1 MFDPRT
7 TILIRQAPSLPNLDR
22 DRLPEELTKAFAAIV
37 AFRLRAGRARRAV
50 PEDLK
55 TSLDRF
61 RRLAATF
68 EGLVAL
74 LPDRPD
80 RRSAAFVAAQAHQL
94 LQSARRAFD
103 PADTRYSPLRP
114 EAISPE
120 ISALVL
126 FLIAN
131 QASDAMEMARL
142 ATALRP
148 QGDGSIARLIDA
160 LAALAAGRLFDIS
173 ALANLPLL
181 SFSPQSEEAAAETL
195 YQSILA
201 ALGELS
207 VFLIDVSAHTAERDR
222 ATSMLRNVQALSVE
236 QEPWPFNAS
245 KHFPLPPISTFAGP
259 HHLATLLLST
269 IDLLGVSALS
279 GAPVPPSV
287 EAPRWAEIL
296 RPLVN
301 RRPFLWPNHLEAI
314 QKGFLSPG
322 TSAVVSFPTGA
333 GKSTL
338 SELKIATALAL
349 GGTVIVLAPTHALVA
364 QYKADLAAT
373 FPKIPIR
380 DSIIAEDFYA
390 EIADNLWL
398 NEPQIVVMTPE
409 RCLALVSLDPTP
421 FASVRLVVFDECH
434 LLHPTQAGQSRRS
447 IDAMLALLYVHDATP
462 LADWLLLSAMIANA
476 DDIAGWLQDLIGR
489 PCLALTLNWKPT
501 RQARGCLVYD
511 RAEIN
516 KLTQKIRHAERSA
529 ARKAGKLPRPGAALK
544 KELLV
549 HPYAFFCLEQTWQ
562 TTNVEDYALL
572 RLLDDTV
579 PLSASGNPAQ
589 DKAGKPQRQ
598 VWYLTPNKNVVASH
612 LAAQCARIGMKVLL
626 FVQSTRDVGAIANEI
641 DNLIGDEVEH
651 PTFSQ
656 GETRLFETAT
666 EEVGSAAAV
675 IAPSGPAGC
684 HHALMLPPER
694 ELAENLFRR
703 QEGIRALAATA
714 TLAQGMNLPADI
726 VFIVGDERFDKHIDT
741 FSPLE
746 AHEVLN
752 AAGRAGRAGHVAQ
765 GAVIVLPHTLV
776 DFDPATNRIA
786 AKWMELQEAV
796 FSRADQCLIVRDPL
810 EMIIDRIHDTA
821 VTQNGDETQAEI
833 QYFLRRIP
841 PGAEVDPDAPK
852 RFLRS
857 SLAAWKAKRAN
868 EEDRFEREID
878 TILQRRSA
886 VVPASEATT
895 WRDELAYRTG
905 ITAELIEELHNQL
918 FVDLATFNTTEHLVR
933 WFFGWLG
940 SEPRRIDAVVSH
952 RMPADVR
959 AEFDHADLFG
969 GALADAVWGWMSGE
983 TLIALNTR
991 FGGNGANPGKVL
1003 KARKFVLRVIPELA
1017 FAAGLVTQIRRRQ
1030 LEEETHHEMP
1040 LILATFGL
1048 CVREGAPS
1056 PEVAALRVTNS
1067 AERWSR
1073 QKGISLWNDIESFT
1087 APRNS
1092 TETFGRT
1099 KDRVTEG
1106 FRNSRSSRN

>member
-1 MFDPRT
+1 M
-7 TILIRQAPSLPNLDR
+7 S
-22 DRLPEELTKAFAAIV
+22 
-37 AFRLRAGRARRAV
+37 
-50 PEDLK
+50 PEDL
-55 TSLDRF
+55 
-61 RRLAATF
+61 RL
-68 EGLVAL
+68 L
-74 LPDRPD
+74 
-80 RRSAAFVAAQAHQL
+80 
-94 LQSARRAFD
+94 
-103 PADTRYSPLRP
+103 PLRP

-142 ATALRP
+142 AIALRP
-148 QGDGSIARLIDA
+148 QGDGAVARLIDA

-173 ALANLPLL
+173 TIANLPLFN
-181 SFSPQSEEAAAETL
+181 FSLESEEAAAETL
-195 YQSILA
+195 YYSILV

-207 VFLIDVSAHTAERDR
+207 TFLVDVSARTAQRDN
-222 ATSMLRNVQALSVE
+222 ATSILRNVQTLAV
-236 QEPWPFNAS
+236 QPEPWPFEAS
-245 KHFPLPPISTFAGP
+245 KRSPLPPISTFAGP

-279 GAPVPPSV
+279 GTPAPPGV
-287 EAPRWAEIL
+287 EASRWREIL
-296 RPLVN
+296 RPLVT

-314 QKGFLSPG
+314 QKDFLNPG
-322 TSAVVSFPTGA
+322 TSSVVSFPTGA

-349 GGTVIVLAPTHALVA
+349 RGTVVVLAPTHALVA
-364 QYKADLAAT
+364 QYTADLAVT
-373 FPKIPIR
+373 FPNIPIR

-398 NEPQIVVMTPE
+398 NDPQIVVMTPE
-409 RCLALVSLDPTP
+409 RCLALVSLDPKP

-447 IDAMLALLYVHDATP
+447 IDAMLAVLYVHDAAP
-462 LADWLLLSAMIANA
+462 AADWLLLSAMIANA
-476 DDIAGWLQDLIGR
+476 DDIAGWLEDLKGR

-516 KLTQKIRHAERSA
+516 TLTQKVKRAERSA
-529 ARKAGKLPRPGAALK
+529 TRKAGKLPKPGVALK
-544 KELLV
+544 KELLA
-549 HPYAFFCLEQTWQ
+549 HAYAFFCLEQTWQ

-572 RLLDDTV
+572 RLLEDAI
-579 PLSASGNPAQ
+579 PLSASGNPPE
-589 DKAGKPQRQ
+589 DKAGKPRRQ
-598 VWYLTPNKNVVASH
+598 VWYLTPNKNEVASH
-612 LAAQCARIGMKVLL
+612 LAAQCVRIGMKVLL
-626 FVQSTRDVGAIANEI
+626 FVQNTRDVGAIAHEINTLIANE
-641 DNLIGDEVEH
+641 VAA

-656 GETRLFETAT
+656 GESRLFETAT

-675 IAPSGPAGC
+675 IVPLRSAGC
-684 HHALMLPPER
+684 HHALMLPSER

-765 GAVIVLPHTLV
+765 GAVIVLPHSLV
-776 DFDPATNRIA
+776 DFDPTTNRIA
-786 AKWMELQEAV
+786 AKWIELQEAV
-796 FSRADQCLIVRDPL
+796 FSHADQCLIVRDPVQ
-810 EMIIDRIHDTA
+810 MVIDRIHDTA
-821 VTQNGDETQAEI
+821 MTQNEDQAQAEL

-841 PGAEVDPDAPK
+841 PGAEADPDSSK

-857 SLAAWKAKRAN
+857 TLAAWQAKRAN
-868 EEDRFEREID
+868 EENRFEKEIES
-878 TILQRRSA
+878 ILQRRNA
-886 VVPASEATT
+886 IVPTSEATT

-905 ITAELIEELHNQL
+905 ITVELIEELHNHL
-918 FVDLATFNTTEHLVR
+918 LVDAVGFTNTEDLVR

-940 SEPRRIDAVVSH
+940 SKPQRIDAVVSH
-952 RMPADVR
+952 RMPSDVR
-959 AEFDHADLFG
+959 AEFEQADLFG

-983 TLIALNTR
+983 SLIALNVR
-991 FGGNGANPGKVL
+991 LGGSSAKPGKVL
-1003 KARKFVLRVIPELA
+1003 KARKFVVKVIPDLA
-1017 FAAGLVTQIRRRQ
+1017 FAAGLVTQIKRRQ
-1030 LEEETHHEMP
+1030 LEEETHQDMP
-1040 LILATFGL
+1040 LTLATFGL

-1073 QKGISLWNDIESFT
+1073 QKGISLWKDIESFT
-1087 APRNS
+1087 APREDV
-1092 TETFGRT
+1092 ETFGRT

-1106 FRNSRSSRN
+1106 FRNYRATRN

>member
-37 AFRLRAGRARRAV
+37 AFRLRAGRAQRPV

-68 EGLVAL
+68 EGLVPL
-74 LPDRPD
+74 PPDRPD

-94 LQSARRAFD
+94 LQSARRAFN
-103 PADTRYSPLRP
+103 PEEARYSPLRP

-148 QGDGSIARLIDA
+148 EGDGPIARLIDA

-181 SFSPQSEEAAAETL
+181 SFSPQSEEAAAESL

-207 VFLIDVSAHTAERDR
+207 VFLTDVSAHTAERDR
-222 ATSMLRNVQALSVE
+222 ATLMLRNVQALSVE

-279 GAPVPPSV
+279 GTPAPPGV
-287 EAPRWAEIL
+287 EASRWREIL
-296 RPLVN
+296 RPLVA

-314 QKGFLSPG
+314 QRHFLDPG
-322 TSAVVSFPTGA
+322 TSCVVSFPTGA

-349 GGTVIVLAPTHALVA
+349 RGTVVVLAPTHALVA
-364 QYKADLAAT
+364 QYTADLAVT
-373 FPKIPIR
+373 FPNVPIR

-390 EIADNLWL
+390 EIADHLWL

-409 RCLALVSLDPTP
+409 RCLALISSDPKP
-421 FASVRLVVFDECH
+421 FTSVRLVVFDECH
-434 LLHPTQAGQSRRS
+434 LLHPTQVGHSRRS
-447 IDAMLALLYVHDATP
+447 IDAMLALLYVHDAAP
-462 LADWLLLSAMIANA
+462 AADWLLLSAMIANA
-476 DDIAGWLQDLIGR
+476 DDIAGWLEDLTRR
-489 PCLALTLNWKPT
+489 PSLALTLNWKPT

-516 KLTQKIRHAERSA
+516 KLTQKIKHAERSA
-529 ARKAGKLPRPGAALK
+529 TRKAGNLSKPGTALK
-544 KELLV
+544 KELLA

-572 RLLDDTV
+572 RLLDDAV
-579 PLSASGNPAQ
+579 PLSASGNPPK
-589 DKAGKPQRQ
+589 DKAGRPQRQ
-598 VWYLTPNKNVVASH
+598 VWYLTPNKNDVASH
-612 LAAQCARIGMKVLL
+612 LAAQCVRIGIKVLL
-626 FVQSTRDVGAIANEI
+626 FVQNTRDVGAIANEI
-641 DNLIGDEVEH
+641 NALIGNEVAA
-651 PTFSQ
+651 PTFDQ
-656 GETRLFETAT
+656 GENRLLETAT

-675 IAPSGPAGC
+675 IVPSGAAGC
-684 HHALMLPPER
+684 HHALMLPSER

-726 VFIVGDERFDKHIDT
+726 VFIVGDERFDKQIDT

-746 AHEVLN
+746 AHELLN
-752 AAGRAGRAGHVAQ
+752 AAGRAGRAGHVSQ
-765 GAVIVLPHTLV
+765 GAVIVLPHSIV
-776 DFDPATNRIA
+776 DFDPTTNRIA
-786 AKWMELQEAV
+786 AKWIQLQEAV
-796 FSRADQCLIVRDPL
+796 FSRADQCLIVRDPVQ
-810 EMIIDRIHDTA
+810 MVIDRIHDTA
-821 VTQNGDETQAEI
+821 VTQDEDLAQAEF

-841 PGAEVDPDAPK
+841 PGTETDPDSPK

-857 SLAAWKAKRAN
+857 TLAAWQAKRAN
-868 EEDRFEREID
+868 EENRFENEIEG
-878 TILQRRSA
+878 ILARRDE
-886 VVPASEATT
+886 VVPRSQATT

-905 ITAELIEELHNQL
+905 ITVELIEELDNHVSTGAAR
-918 FVDLATFNTTEHLVR
+918 FTTTEDLVR
-933 WFFGWLG
+933 
-940 SEPRRIDAVVSH
+940 
-952 RMPADVR
+952 
-959 AEFDHADLFG
+959 
-969 GALADAVWGWMSGE
+969 
-983 TLIALNTR
+983 
-991 FGGNGANPGKVL
+991 
-1003 KARKFVLRVIPELA
+1003 
-1017 FAAGLVTQIRRRQ
+1017 
-1030 LEEETHHEMP
+1030 
-1040 LILATFGL
+1040 
-1048 CVREGAPS
+1048 
-1056 PEVAALRVTNS
+1056 
-1067 AERWSR
+1067 
-1073 QKGISLWNDIESFT
+1073 
-1087 APRNS
+1087 
-1092 TETFGRT
+1092 
-1099 KDRVTEG
+1099 
-1106 FRNSRSSRN
+1106 